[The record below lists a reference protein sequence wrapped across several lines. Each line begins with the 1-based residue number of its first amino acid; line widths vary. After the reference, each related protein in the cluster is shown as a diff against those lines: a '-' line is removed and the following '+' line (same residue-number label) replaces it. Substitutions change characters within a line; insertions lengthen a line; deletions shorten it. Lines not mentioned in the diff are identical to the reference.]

1 MRIVL
6 LLLTVILT
14 VKSWSQTPDLT
25 TELNFDL
32 SKGFAALE
40 HLQYERAHQAFNA
53 VWKRT
58 APGRNVHQQ
67 YLSQHLF
74 ACEGLA
80 WVYYGRMDANPDSV
94 AYFTQLPYLPLI
106 DPVHH
111 FRLGYVRARALLPK
125 YPNQALQAFQRLLH
139 EQVKTP
145 EQAAQLWYHIGVC
158 YQVLKQWRLA
168 EGAFKR
174 CLQMLPE
181 SRTWVIGRG
190 QLPFIA
196 HLALADVALKMQQV
210 QPAELALARAQNS
223 KPAGFQS
230 ALELYAC
237 RGELA
242 ILKQEFPTALLH
254 FQAAAQTLENWIKR
268 EQFLEQDEAMLREDY
283 ANIFSNAAW
292 CALQLGQ
299 FYPAL
304 NWIEKGKNQLLQRQL
319 LPQKRP
325 EINAAQVQE
334 ILQNLQPAYTIL
346 RYFQAR
352 DSIFAAVLSSKSC
365 HIQAVSDT
373 VGLSQH
379 IFDLNQLDPLQIDY
393 AERFAYYSS
402 WLYQY
407 FVEPLEK
414 RIKTKHLL
422 IIPDGALNLVTFESL
437 CTQLDAAQLPFLLR
451 QYAIWYAPGLAFLQQ
466 GTKYAPRKQRW
477 LGLAPDF
484 KNHPSALP
492 LLQFNQQELQQ
503 VCRLTGGL
511 GLLGQKAQKAK
522 WLQQLPDYAHLHFS
536 THGVLS
542 KYNSN
547 HNQMILAAKGTAWDS
562 LTVGEVKKLKLQQ
575 KDIVLSTCYAGLS
588 RYILHSED
596 MNSLRRAFLSAGAS
610 SVLQSTWRLPD
621 MASYVIISEYY
632 AQLRQGKDQA
642 LALQAAKLRYLDAAE
657 ELRRHYN
664 LGGDLALSPLPHHWH
679 MIVGHGW
686 PHRVEFVQNKWRIYL
701 LIAILAG
708 AVAVS
713 WLLYLWKTQRKV
725 QL

>member
-1 MRIVL
+1 MRIL
-6 LLLTVILT
+6 LLLHVVLLT
-14 VKSWSQTPDLT
+14 VKSWSQTPDLSP
-25 TELNFDL
+25 ELNFDL

-40 HLQYERAHQAFNA
+40 HLQYERAHQAFNT
-53 VWKRT
+53 VWQRT
-58 APGRNVHQQ
+58 VPDRNGRQQ

-94 AYFTQLPYLPLI
+94 SYFTQLPYLPLI
-106 DPVHH
+106 DPLHQ
-111 FRLGYVRARALLPK
+111 FRLGYVQARALLPK
-125 YPNQALQAFQRLLH
+125 YPNQALHAFQQLLQK
-139 EQVKTP
+139 QVKTP

-158 YQVLKQWRLA
+158 HQDLKQWHLA
-168 EGAFKR
+168 EEAFKR
-174 CLQMLPE
+174 CLQMLPK
-181 SRTWVIGRG
+181 SGTWVIGRG

-196 HLALADVALKMQQV
+196 QLALVDVALKMQQV
-210 QPAELALARAQNS
+210 KIAELALARSQNS
-223 KPAGFQS
+223 KSAGFQP
-230 ALELYAC
+230 ALELYAR

-242 ILKQEFPTALLH
+242 IVKQDFSAALLH
-254 FQAAAQTLENWIKR
+254 FQVAVQTLENWIKK

-283 ANIFSNAAW
+283 AHIFSNAAW

-299 FYPAL
+299 VYPAL

-319 LPQKRP
+319 LSPGTP
-325 EINAAQVQE
+325 EITAAQVQK
-334 ILQNLQPAYTIL
+334 ILQSLQPAYTIL

-352 DSIFAAVLSSKSC
+352 DSIFAAVLSTKSC

-373 VGLSQH
+373 IGLSQH
-379 IFDLNQLDPLQIDY
+379 IFDLNQLDPPQIDY

-402 WLYQY
+402 WLYQF

-414 RIKTKHLL
+414 KIHTKHLL

-437 CTQLDAAQLPFLLR
+437 CTQPDAAKLPFLLR
-451 QYAIWYAPGLAFLQQ
+451 RYAIWYAPGLAFLQQ
-466 GTKYAPRKQRW
+466 EGQHAPRKQRW
-477 LGLAPDF
+477 LGLGPSF

-511 GLLGQKAQKAK
+511 ALLGNNAQKTK
-522 WLQQLPDYAHLHFS
+522 WLQQLPDYDHLHFS

-547 HNQMILAAKGTAWDS
+547 HNQMILGAKDMAWDS
-562 LTVGEVKKLKLQQ
+562 LTVGEVKKLNLQH

-588 RYILHSED
+588 RYILHSEE
-596 MNSLRRAFLSAGAS
+596 MNSLRRAFLSAGAN

-632 AQLRQGKDQA
+632 AQLQQGKDQA
-642 LALQAAKLRYLDAAE
+642 TALQAAKLRYLDATE
-657 ELRRHYN
+657 ELRQRYK
-664 LGGDLALSPLPHHWH
+664 LGAELALSPLPHHWH

-686 PHRVEFVQNKWRIYL
+686 PHRVRFVQNKQWMYL
-701 LIAILAG
+701 FLIILTGAAG
-708 AVAVS
+708 
-713 WLLYLWKTQRKV
+713 LMLWKAQRKV